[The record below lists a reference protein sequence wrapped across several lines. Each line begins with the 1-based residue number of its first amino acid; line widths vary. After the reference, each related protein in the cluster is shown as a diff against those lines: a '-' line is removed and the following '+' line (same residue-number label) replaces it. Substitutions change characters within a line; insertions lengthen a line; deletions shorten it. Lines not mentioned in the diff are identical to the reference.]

1 MTSPD
6 SPTDP
11 TWQPDPL
18 AVTRSRIAEF
28 TRQVEQRHRTN
39 LPDYDALWQ
48 WSVDNLPE
56 FWSEV
61 WDFFE
66 IRASAPAATV
76 LDSMQMP
83 GARWFTGAELN
94 YVDNVFRSRDPQ
106 RAAIIE
112 ITEDGRTEE
121 LTWGELQRRVAAA
134 ATSFR
139 RLGVQAGDRVAGY
152 IPHGSAGII
161 AFLATAS
168 IGAVWSCCAPDYAAD
183 AAAKRLAQLE
193 PVLLVACDGYSFN
206 GRTFD
211 RRDQA
216 TELTRLLPTV
226 RNVVHIEHA
235 GLGKPGYGRPSTAWE
250 DVLAPPAAEPL
261 APLPVPFDHPLWVL
275 FSSGTTGIP
284 KGIVHGH
291 GGITLDAQKNLGLQM
306 DITADDRLFW
316 YTSPN
321 WMMWNFVA
329 NALLLGASIITYDGS
344 PTFPEAGRLWDIAAQ
359 HDVTILGASP
369 GYLQACER
377 AGYEI
382 PPVPRLRM
390 VGATGSP
397 VPPGAFAWLASQLGP
412 DVPLV
417 SMSGGT
423 DICSALASG
432 AANKPIWAGE
442 LPARALGMAV
452 ATWDPQGRP
461 VTGEVGELVV
471 TKPMPSMPLYLW
483 NDPDGAKYHSAY
495 FETFP
500 GVWRHGDWAT
510 ITDRGSVVIH
520 GRSDA
525 TLNRFGVRLGSS
537 DIYDVVERQ
546 PGIVESLIVGVE
558 QSGGGYWMPLFVVLA
573 DGDELNDERRAQIA
587 SAIRAATSPRHVPDE
602 IIAVPAIPHTRTGKK
617 LEVPIKRILQG
628 ARPEDVVSRDAVDNP
643 AALDTF
649 TRLGRSVLNR

>member
-1 MTSPD
+1 MTEPD
-6 SPTDP
+6 SPSAP
-11 TWQPDPL
+11 TWVPDP
-18 AVTRSRIAEF
+18 ATASRSRIAAF
-28 TRQVEQRHRTN
+28 TRRVEERHGVT

-48 WSVDNLPE
+48 WSVDNLTE
-56 FWSEV
+56 FWSEI

-66 IRASAPAATV
+66 VRSSAPGGVV
-76 LDSMQMP
+76 LDSLRMP
-83 GARWFTGAELN
+83 GARWFVGATLN
-94 YVDNVFRSRDPQ
+94 YVDNVFRDRDPD
-106 RAAIIE
+106 RLAIIE
-112 ITEDGRTEE
+112 VVEDGRTEYV
-121 LTWGELQRRVAAA
+121 TWGELERRVAALA
-134 ATSFR
+134 ASFR
-139 RLGVQAGDRVAGY
+139 RLGVSAGDRVAGY

-168 IGAVWSCCAPDYAAD
+168 LGAIWSCCAPDYAAD

-193 PVLLVACDGYSFN
+193 PVLLVACDGYAFN
-206 GRTFD
+206 GRSFD

-216 TELTRLLPTV
+216 VALTALLPSV
-226 RNVVHIEHA
+226 RTVVHIEHA
-235 GLGKPGYGRPSTAWE
+235 GLTRPDYGRPTIPWSEA
-250 DVLAPPAAEPL
+250 LAASDTGALEPL
-261 APLPVPFDHPLWVL
+261 QVPFDHPLWVL

-291 GGITLDAQKNLGLQM
+291 GGITIDAQKNLGLQM
-306 DITADDRLFW
+306 DMTAEDRLFW

-344 PTFPEAGRLWDIAAQ
+344 PTYPDAGRLWDIAVA
-359 HDVTILGASP
+359 HDATILGASP

-377 AGYEI
+377 AGYDI
-382 PPVPRLRM
+382 PPAPHLRM

-397 VPPGAFAWLASQLGP
+397 VPPSAFAWLASQLGAE
-412 DVPLV
+412 VPLV

-432 AANKPIWAGE
+432 AANKPIWPGE

-452 ATWDPQGRP
+452 ATWDPDGNP

-471 TKPMPSMPLYLW
+471 TKPMPSMPLSLW
-483 NDPDGAKYHSAY
+483 NDPDGTKYLGAY
-495 FETFP
+495 FDTFP

-525 TLNRFGVRLGSS
+525 TLNRFGVRLGSG

-546 PGIVESLIVGVE
+546 DGIVESLVIGVE
-558 QSGGGYWMPLFVVLA
+558 QPEGGYWMPLFVVMA
-573 DGDELNDERRAQIA
+573 DGVELDDARRARISA
-587 SAIRAATSPRHVPDE
+587 AIRAATSPRHVPDE

-628 ARPEDVVSRDAVDNP
+628 ARPEDVVSRDAVDDP
-643 AALDTF
+643 AALDAF
-649 TRLGRSVLNR
+649 TRLRAEAS